1 MKLKILAYI
10 ILTFLFFSCGSKKS
24 AVSKEELIKA
34 TNDYVSKV
42 DKMTLKTEVTEGAL
56 TDEEGFKD
64 IGTFK
69 YTVYFDDNTNEVFK
83 INNFEKTSETI
94 DETYYFKDGKFVFVK
109 FNKAIDGST
118 KLYNGSLKDGK
129 TEGLK
134 FYQNKAE
141 RFQKEFKKSH

>member
-1 MKLKILAYI
+1 MKIKYLIVFSI
-10 ILTFLFFSCGSKKS
+10 IVAFYSCGSKKS

-69 YTVYFDDNTNEVFK
+69 YTVYFDENTHELFK
-83 INNFEKTSETI
+83 INNVEKTSETI

-141 RFQKEFKKSH
+141 RFQKEFKQNH